1 MASSPR
7 SSKKNGA
14 GKPRVSANQ
23 KAKRLQQIVL
33 GILGSILV
41 IAMILSLVVR

>member
-1 MASSPR
+1 MAKSPK

-14 GKPRVSANQ
+14 EKPRVSSVQ
-23 KAKRLQQIVL
+23 KAQRRQRIVL
-33 GILGSILV
+33 GILGAILV